1 MKVKDIIIL
10 IIMLVIISFGSGYVV
25 TNLEAPVLWLI
36 ILIIPSIFIFNFVV
50 RKKPEFKPYFT
61 SRINVLTSKYAA
73 SISSELPKELM
84 YHKMLEVIE
93 TSPLKLAHANTS
105 TLEILSTKGM
115 GWTSWGE
122 NIYVDFTE
130 EKGTTTMNF
139 VSTTVLGIIS
149 WGRNEKNYNR
159 LLSNFEESLT
169 I

>member
-1 MKVKDIIIL
+1 MKTKDIIIL
-10 IIMLVIISFGSGYVV
+10 IIMLVIISFASSYVV
-25 TNLEAPVLWLI
+25 TNIEAPFMWLI

-50 RKKPEFKPYFT
+50 RTKPGFKPYFT
-61 SRINVLTSKYAA
+61 SKLNFLTSKYTA

-84 YHKMLEVIE
+84 YQKMLEVID
-93 TSPLKLAHANTS
+93 TSSLKLAHS
-105 TLEILSTKGM
+105 SLPKLEILGTKGM

-122 NIYVDFTE
+122 NIYISFSE
-130 EKGTTTMNF
+130 NNGQTTMNF

-159 LLSNFEESLT
+159 LLSTYEESLT